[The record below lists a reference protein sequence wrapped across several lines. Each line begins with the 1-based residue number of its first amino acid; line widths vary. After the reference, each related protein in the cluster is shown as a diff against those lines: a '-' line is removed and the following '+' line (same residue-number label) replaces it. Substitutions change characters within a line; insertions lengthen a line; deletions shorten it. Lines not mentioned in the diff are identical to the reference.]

1 VTNRTVLEKLAETA
15 VMAQEELRGI
25 SETRA
30 KIDRLLDAII
40 KDGHLSGRTELYVH
54 EGSVSL
60 VWELQFPPGGK
71 Q

>member
-1 VTNRTVLEKLAETA
+1 
-15 VMAQEELRGI
+15 MAQEELRGI
-25 SETRA
+25 SQTRA